1 MSTASLQ
8 RSVTEQAA
16 VVKRNFSPLVA
27 TLFVIAVNAAANIV
41 PINGYNT
48 GELSALNPTGFTPS
62 GYVFG
67 IWSLIYLG
75 LIAFGIAV
83 LRGGSN
89 IAARVTGIHGPYL
102 LNAAANAGWIF
113 AWHYRQVA
121 LSLALMLVI
130 LATLI
135 QIFWRLRAMPR
146 PSWSE
151 FLSIDGPFSL
161 YFGWI
166 TTATLANF
174 GALCFELQWYP
185 LELSMDQWALVT
197 VCTATA
203 IYVWMGAVTRDV
215 VYCAVFVWAAI
226 GIYNRPS
233 GVLESVRIAA
243 LTGAFVVSI
252 CIIWMFLMRR
262 SSIAQKR
269 FTET

>member
-1 MSTASLQ
+1 M
-8 RSVTEQAA
+8 
-16 VVKRNFSPLVA
+16 KRNFFPLVA

-67 IWSLIYLG
+67 IWSLIYIG
-75 LIAFGIAV
+75 LIAFGITA
-83 LRGGSN
+83 LRGRPN
-89 IAARVTGIHGPYL
+89 IAARVTAIQGPYL

-113 AWHYRQVA
+113 AWHYRQVE

-146 PSWSE
+146 PSWPQ

-174 GALCFELQWYP
+174 GALCFDLQWYP
-185 LELSMDQWALVT
+185 LNLSMDQWALVT
-197 VCTATA
+197 VCAATA
-203 IYVWMGAVTRDV
+203 VYVWMGAVTRDI
-215 VYCAVFVWAAI
+215 VYCAVFVWAAV

-233 GVLESVRIAA
+233 GILESVQIAA
-243 LTGAFVVSI
+243 LTGAVLVTI
-252 CIIWMFLMRR
+252 CIVWIFFVRR
-262 SSIAQKR
+262 RAAVEIKH
-269 FTET
+269 TET